1 MKRYKTAKLLFSF
14 EENRFFI
21 MPSADIVAYSLWEAV
36 QYCKEYHP
44 ELVVCGERQVFAE
57 DLQIGKHVFKFNY
70 N

>member
-1 MKRYKTAKLLFSF
+1 
-14 EENRFFI
+14 

-36 QYCKEYHP
+36 QYCKEHHP